1 MARPRVYVTRIIP
14 EPGLSILKEYCDVE
28 VHPSKEW
35 PPSRQE
41 LLEKVKDK
49 DGLLCL
55 LTDKIDKEVF
65 DAAPN
70 LKVVSTYS
78 VGFDHID
85 VAEATRRGVYVT
97 NTPGVLTDAVAE
109 FTVGLIL
116 AVTRRIV
123 EADKL
128 IRSGGWDKP
137 WHPYFL
143 TGPELRG
150 KTVGLIGLGRIGV
163 AVAKRLS
170 SFDVKMLYYDIER
183 RWDVETV
190 LNIEYTDIDT
200 ILREADIVSL
210 HVPLTKD
217 TYHLINEERLRKMKK
232 TAYLINT
239 ARGAVVDT
247 AALIK
252 ALEESWIA
260 GAALDVF
267 EQEPLP
273 PDHPLTKF
281 ENVVLTPHI
290 ASATIEARQR
300 MAELAAKNLVAVLKG
315 EMPPA
320 LVNKEVLSVR
330 PLEKVKVIVGRA
342 SSRRINPFFTS
353 A

>member
-1 MARPRVYVTRIIP
+1 MMPRPKVYVTRIIP
-14 EPGLSILKEYCDVE
+14 EPGLSILKECCDVE

-41 LLEKVKDK
+41 LIEKVRDK
-49 DGLLCL
+49 DALLCL
-55 LTDKIDKEVF
+55 LTDKIDAEVM
-65 DAAPN
+65 DAAPK

-85 VAEATRRGVYVT
+85 VAEATKRGIYVT
-97 NTPGVLTDAVAE
+97 HTPGVLTDAVAE

-123 EADKL
+123 EADR
-128 IRSGGWDKP
+128 IVRSGQWDKP
-137 WHPYFL
+137 WNPYFL
-143 TGPELRG
+143 TGPELKG
-150 KTVGLIGLGRIGV
+150 KTIGLVGLGRIGV
-163 AVAKRLS
+163 ATAKRLS
-170 SFDVKMLYYDIER
+170 SFDVKLVYYDVER
-183 RWDVETV
+183 RWDVESV
-190 LNIEYTDIDT
+190 LNMEYVDLDT
-200 ILREADIVSL
+200 LLSISDIVSV

-239 ARGAVVDT
+239 ARGPVVDT
-247 AALIK
+247 EALVK
-252 ALEESWIA
+252 ALREGWIA

-273 PDHPLTKF
+273 PGHPLTKF
-281 ENVVLTPHI
+281 DNVVLAPHI

-315 EMPPA
+315 EIPPA
-320 LVNKEVLSVR
+320 LVNKEVLKVR
-330 PLEKVKVIVGRA
+330 PLEQVKMI
-342 SSRRINPFFTS
+342 
-353 A
+353 